1 MILVLPE
8 IKPHKNEIKRLS
20 EMRVL
25 LWDPF
30 EDFRQMRNL
39 KNSFFE
45 VFGNNLIFDK
55 LRFFLKFKL

>member
-30 EDFRQMRNL
+30 EDFRQMTNL